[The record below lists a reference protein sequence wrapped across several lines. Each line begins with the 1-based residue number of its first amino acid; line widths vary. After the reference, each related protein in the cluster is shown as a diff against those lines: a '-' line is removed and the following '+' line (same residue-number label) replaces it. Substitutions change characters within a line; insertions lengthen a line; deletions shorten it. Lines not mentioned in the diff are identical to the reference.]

1 VPERIIRLLS
11 SLRPLTQGPGDWF
24 SRSCDVNRTPSGN
37 KRLNEPERSDPS
49 LADRTRNLRRAFP
62 LADAASIE
70 ALSSIC
76 SLMSVP
82 GGVALVLE
90 GEHPEAVYVVVTGL
104 LGAYQPAADG
114 QDVLLDRFGAGDL
127 IGDTGF
133 ITGETRTVTIRA
145 LRNSELL
152 RIPEQ
157 DLRAASVAC
166 PGILQALC
174 SAVVQRLQRTQP
186 ASASPLKCR
195 TFCLVP
201 ADTSIDMKPIIQKI
215 AATLEAF
222 GSVAMIA
229 AAPSSE
235 RTSAWFAE
243 VEKTSDFVLL
253 EAECDLTAW
262 TRFCLRQCDR
272 IVLLAHGETEP
283 ADCEVF
289 GPGGAGV
296 PHKTPVSLMLLWR
309 HEVVPART
317 ANWLRSVNPNGHHHI
332 RTSAD
337 IARASRLMAGRGL
350 GLVLSGGGAKALAHV
365 GVIEALRDQG
375 IEIDAIG
382 GTSIGAIVAAVFA
395 QEWDL
400 GDTVRTLAAAFNRRR
415 FSDFAVP
422 RTALYSERA
431 FARTLGRCFKDMVI
445 EDSPIPLFCV
455 STNLTAGLSAV
466 HRTGR
471 LLTWL
476 RATSAVPG
484 ICPPVVEQNAVYVD
498 GGVLNNLPID
508 AIRDFG
514 VASVIAVDV
523 GSSLQAQARSD
534 GTNGLPNIVDL
545 LWRVGSIGSDAA
557 SRIRRDGDVVL
568 KPEVGSLGLFDWNA
582 HEVAIAA
589 GHQVVLD
596 HLDEIEAAVSR
607 TLDAKR
613 SEPTLATAA
622 AG

>member
-1 VPERIIRLLS
+1 MEADTLPHRYEDNRGVPVPERIIRLLS

-222 GSVAMIA
+222 GSVATIA

-272 IVLLAHGETEP
+272 IVVMAHGESEP
-283 ADCEVF
+283 VDDRVF
-289 GPGGAGV
+289 GSGGAGV
-296 PHKTPVSLMLLWR
+296 PHKTPLSLMLLWR

-317 ANWLRSVNPNGHHHI
+317 
-332 RTSAD
+332 
-337 IARASRLMAGRGL
+337 
-350 GLVLSGGGAKALAHV
+350 
-365 GVIEALRDQG
+365 
-375 IEIDAIG
+375 
-382 GTSIGAIVAAVFA
+382 
-395 QEWDL
+395 
-400 GDTVRTLAAAFNRRR
+400 
-415 FSDFAVP
+415 
-422 RTALYSERA
+422 
-431 FARTLGRCFKDMVI
+431 
-445 EDSPIPLFCV
+445 
-455 STNLTAGLSAV
+455 
-466 HRTGR
+466 
-471 LLTWL
+471 
-476 RATSAVPG
+476 
-484 ICPPVVEQNAVYVD
+484 
-498 GGVLNNLPID
+498 
-508 AIRDFG
+508 
-514 VASVIAVDV
+514 
-523 GSSLQAQARSD
+523 
-534 GTNGLPNIVDL
+534 
-545 LWRVGSIGSDAA
+545 
-557 SRIRRDGDVVL
+557 
-568 KPEVGSLGLFDWNA
+568 
-582 HEVAIAA
+582 
-589 GHQVVLD
+589 
-596 HLDEIEAAVSR
+596 
-607 TLDAKR
+607 
-613 SEPTLATAA
+613 
-622 AG
+622 